1 MNEHER
7 QEIIQVKTV
16 RQVIKR
22 DIGKTIEGVVKVF
35 DHSALA
41 TEVREYVVTDKI
53 EDELKR
59 IFDTFTHVSE
69 TIRRGGTARD
79 VVGMWISGF
88 FGSGKSHFAKVL
100 GYLLQNDQ
108 LGDGSGEHCNDVFV
122 KHMSDSPNGKAIR
135 LRLGEVKLG
144 TQIRTIAF
152 EIKSRQSL
160 NNPNSVGEILLSEFY
175 RHIGLAENF
184 IVARI
189 EWRLQQRGLLDKL
202 AAVYEAE
209 FSAPWRSGEGRDNLL
224 TVRGRLANVLPKVDP
239 AEYPDRSSAKDA
251 LNDMFRHEKITAE
264 GIAEELVEWVDGQPT
279 TDGKVQHLVFVIDEL
294 GTFIGD
300 SNERIGEFNSLA
312 EMIGNKGK
320 GKVWLIVTSQQDLER
335 VVDRT
340 NFQPALVG
348 RLNARFELKPHLI
361 SDEINKVVSER
372 ILKKHL
378 TEEPALLSLYQAH
391 EGPIAQLAD
400 MKASRHLGTL
410 DERTFVDCYPFLPHQ
425 IRLAQDIFEA
435 LSGFRISG
443 GVRSMISVVMEAL
456 HDLADEEIGV
466 VVSFDQIFDAV
477 GNDLLSQEYLG
488 ASGVQAIRESGERVP
503 NVPIDPARVLKV
515 LWLLQRITWVPR
527 VPETLAKLLVRRL
540 DHEIAPLREQVEV
553 TLKELQ
559 EAGYVARDEATG
571 EWKFLSERERTIEQA
586 IQEMIRPGG
595 ATSFSIAAVRRTSQQ
610 MAKESVVIK
619 KKLGNYA
626 VPYGKTS
633 VPFEFGVHLD
643 GEAILTGPEIEVA
656 FTSPLA
662 SGRKQEIEDIRRL
675 NQAGG
680 AKGRKVHWVSAVPD
694 QLEGRLKR
702 YEALVKVTGDK
713 RFTEDASADTQD
725 ALSEKRKERD
735 ELRGALVGEIESA
748 FLDGT
753 IFYGGQE
760 IDLDR
765 AADLKGPINSALSNI
780 IPNTYPQ
787 FRLADLSFDFGKDL
801 KALLNPATSKLHAV
815 ASELDLFD
823 TQGSLQRESDLV
835 FQVLDVIMD
844 LEDEAVDPTGSR
856 LVDARESKGFKGF
869 ERPPYGWP
877 TEIVRL
883 VLAACV
889 RAGAVYVERQTSTGP
904 SAVYDYQETED
915 VFAKVNTFKKTTFR
929 VAATSLTVEQ
939 IKQAA
944 KALIAMG
951 VSGTAESGN
960 AIASAVH
967 GLGASLK
974 SDIDNAMLRLPQGL
988 SAHNALISGAA
999 VLTEPMTAKDPTAA
1013 VLAFLDAEESWK
1025 EVRTRLKALQ
1035 GFLEAGRHK
1044 EFATSRGFVE
1054 LVVNHP
1060 VPEAHEGNPAISQAC
1075 RDMDAV
1081 IAAKAVVERW
1091 TDYRSAF
1098 DQAYSAYRKVY
1109 QQTHDE
1115 IRRGVEETVAEIRQ
1129 GEAYAQAPEHQR
1141 ESVVEAIFGSGGIC
1155 HYPEISIAS
1164 VGQLIAAAGRSSL
1177 SSLRQAGVALP
1188 GYRGQVEADLR
1199 VLGAPPAKTEGKV
1212 FEWQP
1217 DHTFAGRRFVTEEE
1231 VDDAFHAAAKA
1242 LEKAAGELKARIRE
1256 GCMVVV
1262 K

>member
-1 MNEHER
+1 MN
-7 QEIIQVKTV
+7 TV
-16 RQVIKR
+16 RKIIKR
-22 DIGKTIEGVVKVF
+22 DIGQKIEGVVKVF

-59 IFDTFTHVSE
+59 IFDTFTHVSG
-69 TIRRGGTARD
+69 TIRRGGAARD

-108 LGDGSGEHCNDVFV
+108 LGDGSGESCNDVFV
-122 KHMSDSPNGKAIR
+122 KHLSDSPHGKAIR

-144 TQIRTIAF
+144 TEIRTIAF

-160 NNPNSVGEILLSEFY
+160 NNPNSVGEILISEFY

-189 EWRLQQRGLLDKL
+189 ERRLQQQGLLDKL
-202 AAVYEAE
+202 ATTYEAE
-209 FSAPWRSGEGRDNLL
+209 FDSLWRSTEGRDDLL
-224 TVRGRLANVLPKVDP
+224 TVRGRLADCLPKVDP
-239 AEYPDRSSAKDA
+239 AEYPDRNSAKNA
-251 LNDMFRHEKITAE
+251 LSDMFRHEKITAE
-264 GIAEELVEWVDGQPT
+264 GIADELVAWVDDQPT
-279 TDGKVQHLVFVIDEL
+279 TDGKVQHLVFVIDEM

-320 GKVWLIVTSQQDLER
+320 GKVWLIVTSQQDLEK

-372 ILKKHL
+372 ILKKHPA
-378 TEEPALLSLYQAH
+378 EEPALLSLYQAH

-400 MKASRHLGTL
+400 IKASRRLGTVN
-410 DERTFVDCYPFLPHQ
+410 ERTFVDCYPFLPHQ

-456 HDLADEEIGV
+456 QDLADEEIGV

-503 NVPIDPARVLKV
+503 GVPIDPARVLKV

-540 DHEIAPLREQVEV
+540 DDQIAPLREKVEA

-595 ATSFSIAAVRRTSQQ
+595 TTSFSIAAVRRTSQQ
-610 MAKESVVIK
+610 MAKESVVVR

-626 VPYGKTS
+626 VPYGKTK
-633 VPFEFGVHLD
+633 VPFSFGVHLD

-662 SGRKQEIEDIRRL
+662 SGRKQEIEEIRQL

-680 AKGRKVHWVSAVPD
+680 VKGRKVRWVSSVPD
-694 QLEGRLKR
+694 QLEARLKR

-713 RFTEDASADTQD
+713 RFTEDASSDTQD

-735 ELRGALVGEIESA
+735 ELRGALIREVERA

-753 IFYGGQE
+753 IFYGGQQ
-760 IDLDR
+760 IDLDS
-765 AADLKGPINSALSNI
+765 AADLKEPINNALPII
-780 IPNTYPQ
+780 IPNIYPQ
-787 FRLADLSFDFGKDL
+787 FRLADRSFDFAKDL
-801 KALLNPATSKLHAV
+801 KALLNPATTKLHTV
-815 ASELDLFD
+815 AEELDLFD

-835 FQVLDVIMD
+835 SLVLEVIKD
-844 LEDEAVDPTGSR
+844 LEDEGIDPTGSR
-856 LVDARESKGFKGF
+856 LVDAKDSKGFQGF

-877 TEIVRL
+877 AEILRL

-889 RAGAVYVERQTSTGP
+889 RAGAVYIERQTSTGP
-904 SAVYDYQETED
+904 SALYDYQDTAD
-915 VFAKVNTFKKTTFR
+915 VFAKINTFKKTTFR

-951 VSGTAESGN
+951 VAGTAESGN
-960 AIASAVH
+960 AIALAVRA
-967 GLGASLK
+967 LGAGLESGIKTAKLQLPPSLPVH
-974 SDIDNAMLRLPQGL
+974 D
-988 SAHNALISGAA
+988 ALISGAPA
-999 VLTEPMTAKDPTAA
+999 LTEPMTAKDPTAA
-1013 VLAFLDAEESWK
+1013 VIAFLDTEKTWK
-1025 EVRTRLKALQ
+1025 EIRARLSALQ
-1035 GFLEAGRHK
+1035 NFLDVNRHK
-1044 EFATSRGFVE
+1044 EFAASRHFVE
-1054 LVVNHP
+1054 LATYHP
-1060 VPEAHEGNPAISQAC
+1060 VPDAHESNVAISQAFK
-1075 RDMDAV
+1075 DMDAI
-1081 IAAKAVVERW
+1081 IAGKAVVERW
-1091 TDYRSAF
+1091 ADYRSAF
-1098 DQAYSAYRKVY
+1098 DQACGAYREVY
-1109 QQTHDE
+1109 QEAHDQ
-1115 IRRGVEETVAEIRQ
+1115 IGRDVEETVAKIRN
-1129 GEAYAQAPEHQR
+1129 GEAYTLAPVDQR
-1141 ESVVEAIFGSGGIC
+1141 ESVVEAVFGRGGVC
-1155 HYPEISIAS
+1155 HYPQISVAS
-1164 VGQLIAAAGRSSL
+1164 VAHLIEAAGRSSL
-1177 SSLRQAGVALP
+1177 SSLRQAAVALP
-1188 GYRGQVEADLR
+1188 GYRSQVEADLR
-1199 VLGAPPAKTEGKV
+1199 GLAAPPPKRNGKV
-1212 FEWQP
+1212 FEWRP
-1217 DHTFAGRRFVTEEE
+1217 DNAFAGRRFVTEEE
-1231 VDDAFHAAAKA
+1231 VEDAFQRAAKA
-1242 LEKAAGELKARIRE
+1242 LDEAAEELKARIRE
-1256 GCMVVV
+1256 GCTVVV